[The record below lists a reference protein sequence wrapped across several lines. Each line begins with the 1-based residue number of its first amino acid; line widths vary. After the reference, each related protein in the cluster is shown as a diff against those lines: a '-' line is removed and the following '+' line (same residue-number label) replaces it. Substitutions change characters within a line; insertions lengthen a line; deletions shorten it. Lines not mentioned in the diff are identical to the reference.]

1 MAERPSVLLFPSQA
15 AVCQPADLSLPLC
28 ASAEGDSGDPR
39 GVSQKRR
46 LGLTCPCC
54 PGCCPCCPGCCGCCP
69 GCPGC
74 PGCGSCPGCPGCPGC
89 GSCPGCPGCPGCCPP
104 SCGCC
109 CRMCCSVPR
118 LLCRLPKLACCPV
131 HLRRLLMVVLVIVLV
146 VVVIVGALLMGI
158 FIVQARTE
166 ALLQMAFDGPEG
178 GWAQLSFPLEMEEA
192 ITFYVEEGARGP
204 ATVVYDLNKLLIG
217 YKPSQGD
224 TCYITRMDKENIQ
237 GLDAAVK
244 EFQVRSLAGLRGS
257 CGVVLGDTVSTQPP
271 VPSPTQRRE
280 KRRGQQEALPS
291 SLVDRATLGATLNIL
306 CRRVPIL
313 WA

>member
-1 MAERPSVLLFPSQA
+1 KGLLSP
-15 AVCQPADLSLPLC
+15 PPLPL
-28 ASAEGDSGDPR
+28 
-39 GVSQKRR
+39 
-46 LGLTCPCC
+46 
-54 PGCCPCCPGCCGCCP
+54 
-69 GCPGC
+69 
-74 PGCGSCPGCPGCPGC
+74 
-89 GSCPGCPGCPGCCPP
+89 PP
-104 SCGCC
+104 QDYQALE
-109 CRMCCSVPR
+109 PE

-166 ALLQMAFDGPEG
+166 AVSVVGAGAGRAPRC
-178 GWAQLSFPLEMEEA
+178 AFPLEMEEA

-257 CGVVLGDTVSTQPP
+257 CG
-271 VPSPTQRRE
+271 
-280 KRRGQQEALPS
+280 QEALPS

>member
-1 MAERPSVLLFPSQA
+1 
-15 AVCQPADLSLPLC
+15 
-28 ASAEGDSGDPR
+28 
-39 GVSQKRR
+39 
-46 LGLTCPCC
+46 
-54 PGCCPCCPGCCGCCP
+54 
-69 GCPGC
+69 
-74 PGCGSCPGCPGCPGC
+74 
-89 GSCPGCPGCPGCCPP
+89 
-104 SCGCC
+104 
-109 CRMCCSVPR
+109 MCCSVPR

-244 EFQVRSLAGLRGS
+244 EFQ
-257 CGVVLGDTVSTQPP
+257 TQPP